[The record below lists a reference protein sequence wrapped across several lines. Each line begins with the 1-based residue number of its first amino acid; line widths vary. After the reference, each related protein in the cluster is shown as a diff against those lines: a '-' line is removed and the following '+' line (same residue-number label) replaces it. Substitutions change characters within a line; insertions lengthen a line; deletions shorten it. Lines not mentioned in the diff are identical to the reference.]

1 MGIRIRHKQKRN
13 WPILLLLLLLLLP
26 SAGCWDSSEVE
37 ELAMMTLLGFDWV
50 HENGQDQWLVT
61 GHISDPGGGGGETGG
76 APKGTRKEKI
86 IKGYGTTILEA
97 LDDMTRHSSRTP
109 FWGDVTA
116 SILGERAARE
126 KLKEFMDVNMR
137 FRESR
142 PRTYVMLTQGLAYDL
157 LQAEPLIDQ
166 ALSREVKRMAD
177 RRTHETGNSCR
188 ATSAEFVATL
198 LSPDRDAVTSKIR
211 LVLPEDKAEGSK
223 TPGVVLDGMGFFRG
237 DRLAGWLGREETLGY
252 ILITHRLSQGDI
264 NIPLELEGRGLTV
277 KLIRSKPKIKETF
290 SQGQVSFQITLKAQ
304 GTLYEG
310 GGLNLTEEEM
320 NRIEQAAGRVVE
332 DSAAKAVT
340 VAQEYGADFLG
351 LSQDLHR
358 WHPTVWRE
366 IQPSWREKFQQAVV
380 EVQADIEIL
389 HAGRGGK
396 KLEIKK

>member
-1 MGIRIRHKQKRN
+1 MGIRTGRKVRRN
-13 WPILLLLLLLLLP
+13 LLGMLLLILLVLP
-26 SAGCWDSSEVE
+26 SAGCWDSTEVE
-37 ELAMMTLLGFDWV
+37 ELAVITLLGFDWV

-61 GHISDPGGGGGETGG
+61 GRISDPGGGGGEMGNS
-76 APKGTRKEKI
+76 PKGARKEKI
-86 IKGYGTTILEA
+86 IKGYGATILEA
-97 LDDMTRHSSRTP
+97 MDDMTMHSSRTP
-109 FWGDVTA
+109 FWGGLAAT
-116 SILGERAARE
+116 ILGERAAQE
-126 KLKEFMDVNMR
+126 KLQEFIDVKMR
-137 FRESR
+137 FREAR
-142 PRTYVMLTQGLAYDL
+142 PHTYVMITQGLAYDL
-157 LQAEPLIDQ
+157 LQAEPLLDQ
-166 ALSREVKRMAD
+166 ALAREIKRMID

-188 ATSAEFVATL
+188 VTTADFVATL
-198 LSPDRDAVTSKIR
+198 LSPDRDAVASKIR

-351 LSQDLHR
+351 LSQNLHR
-358 WHPTVWRE
+358 LHPTVWRE